1 YTADLNL
8 PGQLHACFLRA
19 DRPHAEIV
27 SIDTAAAAQM
37 PGVHGILTGEDAL
50 QAGYTDFQN
59 ILTVPGKNGEPLVRP
74 EHPVLAAR
82 RVRHVGDALAL
93 VIADTPAQAQ
103 EAAEAIE
110 VEYRDLPALAD
121 VREAVQPGAVQIHD
135 NVPGNVCFEWE
146 AGDRAATDAAFA
158 NAAHVTT
165 LEVRTSRVLPN

>member
-1 YTADLNL
+1 
-8 PGQLHACFLRA
+8 
-19 DRPHAEIV
+19 
-27 SIDTAAAAQM
+27 
-37 PGVHGILTGEDAL
+37 
-50 QAGYTDFQN
+50 
-59 ILTVPGKNGEPLVRP
+59 
-74 EHPVLAAR
+74 
-82 RVRHVGDALAL
+82 
-93 VIADTPAQAQ
+93 AQAQ

-165 LEVRTSRVLPN
+165 LEVRTSRVLPNPMEPRAHIVGYRADDDSYDIYTCAQGIGLLRKLFSFTTHVPEEKIRLHVNDVGGSFGQRSAF